1 MNIVGALEYGFQI
14 LLSYIRYIRFEVYV
28 MISYYKILL
37 VKCDILI
44 LLPYYLG
51 LNVLSVHLKKN
62 GIEAH

>member
-1 MNIVGALEYGFQI
+1 MDIVGALEYGLQI
-14 LLSYIRYIRFEVYV
+14 LLSYIWHIRFQVYV

-37 VKCDILI
+37 VKCDILM
-44 LLPYYLG
+44 LLSYYVG